1 MEIPSNA
8 VTTLRVLT
16 KKSRLGFGK
25 FADLTVADILIVE
38 PEYIVWVYA
47 TMEAISFNDEILDE
61 YHIPKIAK
69 PGTDERLVFKWRDIC
84 GEGMTE
90 EQRMHGAIK
99 RKRGAKAFAYARL
112 CAVRSATSFS
122 RGQLQAINHGK
133 MKK

>member
-1 MEIPSNA
+1 MIPENA

-25 FADLTVADILIVE
+25 FADLTVADILIVQ

-47 TMEAISFNDEILDE
+47 TMEAISFKDEILDE

-69 PGTDERLVFKWRDIC
+69 PGTDESIVSEWRHIC

-90 EQRMHGAIK
+90 EQRMHGAVK
-99 RKRGAKAFAYARL
+99 RKRGVKASAIARL
-112 CAVRSATSFS
+112 CEAKRATRFS
-122 RGQLQAINHGK
+122 KRQLQAINHGK